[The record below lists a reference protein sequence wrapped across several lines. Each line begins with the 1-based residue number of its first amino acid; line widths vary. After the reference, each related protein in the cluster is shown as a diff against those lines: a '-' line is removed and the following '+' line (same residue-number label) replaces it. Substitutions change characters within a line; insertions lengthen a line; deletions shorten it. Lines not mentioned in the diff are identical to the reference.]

1 PGAMA
6 LLRMLYLPHSAAGD
20 RVSARTPP
28 FAAADGATKPE
39 PVNADV
45 VPLFTILAGCRL
57 AIQRSPKANLQF
69 PVPFRQKTTI
79 VENAFDDS
87 LSVGEIKLPA
97 ALLISPCISPNR
109 SSA

>member
-1 PGAMA
+1 MA
-6 LLRMLYLPHSAAGD
+6 LLRMLYLPHSAARD

-39 PVNADV
+39 PVNAYV
-45 VPLFTILAGCRL
+45 VTIFTILAGCRL
-57 AIQRSPKANLQF
+57 AIQCLPKANVQF
-69 PVPFRQKTTI
+69 TVPFRTMSII